1 VKLSYEM
8 MEKMSRNPDS
18 ERSRTKLMLRMRRH
32 EREDLIEKDA
42 KWWEWE
48 WECSSSRNVSPTLRN
63 LIDADPLPDSS

>member
-1 VKLSYEM
+1 
-8 MEKMSRNPDS
+8 
-18 ERSRTKLMLRMRRH
+18 MLFMRRH

-48 WECSSSRNVSPTLRN
+48 WECSSSSNVGPTLTN